1 MRKDQTPPRFIALG
15 ININRL
21 LITFIPSI
29 LFLGVGIITGYI
41 FGIKPTF
48 LLRDIASI
56 AKINPLYGFFTTIGS
71 FLLFAA
77 AAVCLFSAI
86 TLRQL
91 KSKVTFNFLMYS
103 GILSVYLAFDDM
115 LLFHD
120 YIAPI
125 YLNIPENFV
134 LASIL
139 IAFIVYLLKFYKS
152 ILATNYQFFVLSILF
167 FAISQ
172 FVDMIPKQWLFGGLY
187 GSSHIL
193 GEEVP
198 KWLGITSWLSY
209 FCCYCYDLF
218 LNILSRGSQ
227 QSGNT

>member
-1 MRKDQTPPRFIALG
+1 MKRDQTPPRFITLG

-48 LLRDIASI
+48 LLRDLADI
-56 AKINPLYGFFTTIGS
+56 AKINPLYGFFSTIGS
-71 FLLFAA
+71 FFWFAA
-77 AAVCLFSAI
+77 ASVCLFSAI

-91 KSKVTFNFLMYS
+91 KSKVTFDFLMYS
-103 GILSVYLAFDDM
+103 GILSVYMAFDDM

-125 YLNIPENFV
+125 YLNIPEKFI
-134 LASIL
+134 LAFIL
-139 IAFIVYLLKFYKS
+139 VAFIVYLLKFYKS
-152 ILATNYQFFVLSILF
+152 ILATNYQFFVLSIF
-167 FAISQ
+167 FFSISQ
-172 FVDMIPKQWLFGGLY
+172 LVDMTPRGWLFGFY
-187 GSSHIL
+187 GNSRIL
-193 GEEVP
+193 SEEVP

-209 FCCYCYDLF
+209 FCYYCYDLF
-218 LNILSRGSQ
+218 LNILGKGSQ
-227 QSGNT
+227 QSDSA